1 MPLTTCLTLSGDN
14 YWAVVNS
21 VWSLL
26 YEGLSV
32 PSRLVLVT
40 NARHKDV
47 ARKAAETL
55 QLLLSFY
62 GVASVPDI
70 IVVSEVDLRQCHD
83 KMVEIMRQ
91 AKAQGEVALNITP
104 ARKSLASVAMVAA
117 WETGVDRI
125 HYVYL
130 KDLKEADCPYP
141 FIAKDLH
148 ELLDLKEL
156 RPK

>member
-1 MPLTTCLTLSGDN
+1 MAGVTCLTLSGDN

-32 PSRLVLVT
+32 PSHLILIT
-40 NARHKDV
+40 NGRHKDV
-47 ARKAAETL
+47 AKRASDSL
-55 QLLLSFY
+55 QTLLSFY
-62 GVASVPDI
+62 GMTSVPEI
-70 IVVSEVDLRQCHD
+70 IVVPEYDLRQVHD
-83 KMVEIMRQ
+83 KLFEIMQ
-91 AKAQGEVALNITP
+91 KAKSEGEVALNITP
-104 ARKSLASVAMVAA
+104 ARKSLATVAMVAA
-117 WETGVDRI
+117 WETKVNRI

-130 KDLKEADCPYP
+130 RSLKDADCPYP
-141 FIAKDLH
+141 LIARDLH